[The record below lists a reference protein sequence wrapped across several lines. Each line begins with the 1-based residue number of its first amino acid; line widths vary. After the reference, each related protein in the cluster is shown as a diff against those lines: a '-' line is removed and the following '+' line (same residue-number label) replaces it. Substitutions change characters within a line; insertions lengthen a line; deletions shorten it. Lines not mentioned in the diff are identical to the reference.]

1 MPNIGATHD
10 AAAGRCYVAAMAM
23 TPANIRFKAM
33 LLRPDSPKGAAWAF
47 LVLPEAASA
56 RLPTRGMAIVDGT
69 LDGHRFQATLEPDGQ
84 GSHWLKV
91 GRALLE
97 AAGAAAGATV
107 ALDITPVAVEPE
119 PRVPVDL
126 GKALAAASKA
136 QAQWDSLTPV
146 ARRDWIH
153 WITSGKKAETRE
165 RRIATACAMLA
176 SGKRRACCFDRS
188 GIYSKGLGPP
198 KSAE

>member
-1 MPNIGATHD
+1 
-10 AAAGRCYVAAMAM
+10 M
-23 TPANIRFKAM
+23 TKTTANIRFKTK
-33 LLRPDSPKGAAWAF
+33 LLRPANPKGAAWAF
-47 LVLPEAASA
+47 LVLPADASSK
-56 RLPTRGMAIVDGT
+56 LPTRSMTTVDGT

-91 GRALLE
+91 GKALRE
-97 AAGAAAGATV
+97 AAGADVGDSV
-107 ALDITPVAVEPE
+107 ALEITPVAVEPE

-126 GKALAAASKA
+126 KKALAAAPAA
-136 QAQWDSLTPV
+136 QAQWTSLTPV

-165 RRIATACAMLA
+165 RRIITACDMLA

-188 GIYSKGLGPP
+188 GIYSKTLGAP
-198 KSAE
+198 KPAE